1 MADKDFVVKNGL
13 RTIGNSFVAN
23 SSQVTSNTNLV
34 ISTGR
39 GISAN
44 GGYGT
49 AGDVLFTNGSAIYW
63 GGTAS
68 LTTNVA
74 AQYTWSNTQ
83 TFSNAITFSGNLIIT
98 TLSANA
104 GYGTAGQALVSGGA
118 GSNAYWTTLVG
129 VNTAA
134 QYTFTNTISFS
145 NSITFSNNIIVNN
158 IYANAS
164 YGTAGYVLTSSGS
177 AANAYWSSSVLNS
190 NNSLYLGGV
199 AAANYVNTSGAYTLS
214 GNITHSAQTVFTGNV
229 YISNT
234 VYANGSVGTSGQFL
248 TTSGGP
254 GNSYWSTAVTS
265 VSVTSGQL
273 AASYSGAN
281 PTLGLA
287 SISGVAGS
295 YTLSNI
301 TVDGYGRITSVSSG
315 SASGGVTSVA
325 NSSNVV
331 VIAGT
336 GSGPYTGAI
345 TLDLANGGA
354 GAGSYGTNGV
364 SSITLDAKGRVSSVG
379 TATYLTAISG
389 SGNVAYDSSRLG
401 GVSAASYLTGITSSQ
416 VTTALGYTPYNS
428 TNPSGYITTVTYG
441 QVTGALGYTPYNS
454 SSISSASVNY
464 ANYSGYASYTTGGS
478 SGASYNVYCNYLYAS
493 ADVYAYYSSDINLK
507 TNIVLINDALTKLN
521 TLRGVTYTWNDK
533 YLKDKTEDEMKYIKI
548 NQVGVIAQEVEKIL
562 PEAVTT
568 RENGYKAVDYQKLI
582 PLLIEAI
589 KELSAEIEQLK
600 SKLGT

>member
-548 NQVGVIAQEVEKIL
+548 NQVGVIAQ
-562 PEAVTT
+562 
-568 RENGYKAVDYQKLI
+568 
-582 PLLIEAI
+582 
-589 KELSAEIEQLK
+589 
-600 SKLGT
+600 